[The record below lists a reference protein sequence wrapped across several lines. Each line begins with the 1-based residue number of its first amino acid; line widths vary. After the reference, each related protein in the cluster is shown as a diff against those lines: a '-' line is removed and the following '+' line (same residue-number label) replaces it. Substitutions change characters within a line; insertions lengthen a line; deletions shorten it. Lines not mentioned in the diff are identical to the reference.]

1 MRRPERPGAF
11 FAETDPVAVVE
22 EVRATSDEHLL
33 ELIGRDDVR
42 PLAVAAIVSRMH
54 EYAVPERLAAIEG
67 VVRFD
72 LERRGELLERHGLVF
87 DRGALKHL
95 PEIREDEAVDVVLRT
110 SVLRFIRLVSGEKNA
125 GLEFLAGK
133 IDIDGDAEL
142 ALGIGGLFRVPG
154 TDDVAVDPKLLDP
167 VDVATALKGTK
178 TDHLRKVMA
187 SGFRPIVLDE
197 IFRRLPSFVNDR
209 KARNV
214 DLTIGFRLEGRPDG
228 EVDRY
233 VVRVVGRRGHR
244 DGRRRGGRRA
254 GRDRDL
260 RGARVPAPGH
270 RSPERDHRGAARA
283 AEGPRGQGEGAAAEL
298 GHRLPEGTLTCQ
310 PARSSHR
317 CCDSSTVT
325 IASGSVAVTRP
336 LREQLKTCGG
346 RARTLRPIP

>member
-1 MRRPERPGAF
+1 MGPTLDHLRGAEARDAGAF
-11 FAETDPVAVVE
+11 FAETDPVVVVE
-22 EVRATSDEHLL
+22 AVRATSDEQLL

-54 EYAVPERLAAIEG
+54 EYAVPERLAAIRG

-95 PEIREDEAVDVVLRT
+95 PEIGEDEPVDVVLRT

-133 IDIDGDAEL
+133 VDIDGDAKL

-154 TDDVAVDPKLLDP
+154 TDDVAVDPKRLDP

-178 TDHLRKVMA
+178 SEHLRKVMA

-197 IFRRLPSFVNDR
+197 IFRRLPAFVNDR
-209 KARNV
+209 KARNA
-214 DLTIGFRLEGRPDG
+214 DLTIGFRLQGRPDG

-233 VVRVVGRRGHR
+233 VVRVVGGTATVTAGADEGSERDATVTCEAHEFLRLATGHL
-244 DGRRRGGRRA
+244 GAVSGV
-254 GRDRDL
+254 L
-260 RGARVPAPGH
+260 RG
-270 RSPERDHRGAARA
+270 
-283 AEGPRGQGEGAAAEL
+283 
-298 GHRLPEGTLTCQ
+298 
-310 PARSSHR
+310 
-317 CCDSSTVT
+317 
-325 IASGSVAVTRP
+325 
-336 LREQLKTCGG
+336 QLKVRGDKAKAL
-346 RARTLRPIP
+346 RLSSVIDFPKAR